1 MEILP
6 IPLCINSILLLT
18 KYKKGLFLLAE
29 YTPKHLLS
37 VLICFDT
44 IILCS
49 VNLPNGTLNVNEYH
63 RSKNT
68 VNIIMKNMLDILVGG
83 VMYWVCGWALA
94 HGSGGTAF
102 SGGGNFFTKNLPA
115 EMYPIFFFDYMF
127 ASTAITIVSGSIAE
141 RCPILAYMVYSVVI
155 SGKSNLLL
163 YK

>member
-1 MEILP
+1 
-6 IPLCINSILLLT
+6 
-18 KYKKGLFLLAE
+18 
-29 YTPKHLLS
+29 
-37 VLICFDT
+37 
-44 IILCS
+44 
-49 VNLPNGTLNVNEYH
+49 
-63 RSKNT
+63 
-68 VNIIMKNMLDILVGG
+68 MKNMLDILVGG

-155 SGKSNLLL
+155 SGKSNLQIVNQILSFCFCCGL
-163 YK
+163 CSKFYGIFCSIRLGLSNLCALALGVE

>member
-1 MEILP
+1 
-6 IPLCINSILLLT
+6 
-18 KYKKGLFLLAE
+18 
-29 YTPKHLLS
+29 
-37 VLICFDT
+37 
-44 IILCS
+44 
-49 VNLPNGTLNVNEYH
+49 
-63 RSKNT
+63 
-68 VNIIMKNMLDILVGG
+68 MKNMLDILVGG

-155 SGKSNLLL
+155 SGKSNLQIVNQILSFAIMWTVFKLL
-163 YK
+163 RNILFFKAGFIQSLRIGFGGGVKILQKKAGCYI

>member
-1 MEILP
+1 
-6 IPLCINSILLLT
+6 
-18 KYKKGLFLLAE
+18 
-29 YTPKHLLS
+29 
-37 VLICFDT
+37 
-44 IILCS
+44 
-49 VNLPNGTLNVNEYH
+49 
-63 RSKNT
+63 
-68 VNIIMKNMLDILVGG
+68 MKNMLDILVGG

-155 SGKSNLLL
+155 SGKSNLQILNQILSFAIMFLL
-163 YK
+163 WTVFKILRIFCSLRLGLSHLCALALGVE